1 MSRAL
6 ADGPLGH
13 RVWVV
18 AIGKAAVGMAQGALD
33 ALARGARSA
42 AGGIVIGPRDA
53 EPRSLPIPWFPGD
66 HPLPDGDSCRAAD
79 ALGETIARVAAGD
92 EVWILLS
99 GGTTSLVGAPVAGIP
114 LAALREVFRAI
125 SRAGLNIE
133 DANVLRRRF
142 LRWGGGRLGAALS
155 HSRVQVLA
163 ISDVPG
169 DDPATIGSGPCMPDP
184 LTDRDIASRFERHGL
199 LDRLPAEVVEWLDRP
214 GGNDAPAPP
223 GIEAPPHR
231 IILRNADALQA
242 AAHEAR
248 RRNYFADVLGSIGG
262 EASEA
267 GARIGARLRSASP
280 GSCLLW
286 GGESTVTLGGTPGR
300 GGRSQELALAAAME
314 IAGTTATLLAAGT
327 DGRDGPTD
335 AAGAIVD
342 GDTMERLRAA
352 STDVAA
358 ALARH
363 DVYPVLNRIGALFRP
378 GPTGTNVMDVVIGL
392 VPR

>member
-1 MSRAL
+1 
-6 ADGPLGH
+6 
-13 RVWVV
+13 
-18 AIGKAAVGMAQGALD
+18 LD
-33 ALARGARSA
+33 
-42 AGGIVIGPRDA
+42 
-53 EPRSLPIPWFPGD
+53 
-66 HPLPDGDSCRAAD
+66 
-79 ALGETIARVAAGD
+79 
-92 EVWILLS
+92 
-99 GGTTSLVGAPVAGIP
+99 
-114 LAALREVFRAI
+114 
-125 SRAGLNIE
+125 IE

-155 HSRVQVLA
+155 DARVRVLA

-184 LTDRDIASRFERHGL
+184 FTDRDIASRFERHGL

-214 GGNDAPAPP
+214 GGNDAPVPP
-223 GIEAPPHR
+223 GMAPPPHR
-231 IILRNADALQA
+231 IILRNADALQSA
-242 AAHEAR
+242 ADEAR
-248 RRNYFADVLGSIGG
+248 RRNYFADVLGSISG
-262 EASEA
+262 EASET

-280 GSCLLW
+280 GSCLLG

-314 IAGTTATLLAAGT
+314 IAGTTAILLAAGT